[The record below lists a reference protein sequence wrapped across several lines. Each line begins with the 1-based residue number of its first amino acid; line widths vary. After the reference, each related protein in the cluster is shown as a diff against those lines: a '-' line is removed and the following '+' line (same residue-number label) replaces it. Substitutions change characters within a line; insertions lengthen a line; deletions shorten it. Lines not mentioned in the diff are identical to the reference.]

1 MGVFVKCFCKM
12 LREKE
17 HKFKVSIVEPY
28 KVEIL
33 PEHNMQ
39 IWRLRRETLWNVRF
53 SRTKE

>member
-1 MGVFVKCFCKM
+1 M

-39 IWRLRRETLWNVRF
+39 IWRLRRETLWNDRF